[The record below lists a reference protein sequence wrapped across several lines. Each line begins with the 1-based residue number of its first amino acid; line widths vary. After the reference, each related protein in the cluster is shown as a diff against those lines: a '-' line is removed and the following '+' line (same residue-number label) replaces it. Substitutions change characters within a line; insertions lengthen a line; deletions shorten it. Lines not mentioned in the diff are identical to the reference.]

1 MTTVYTADKDS
12 YGTGFFEIF
21 PSLEELKRAIVA
33 QQLRFTDYTPDMYT
47 EELFQKHSKDG
58 AYTLY
63 EIHLHD
69 DEKIVFSEYD
79 GQSHFDIVK
88 KNKNILSTQRIL

>member
-12 YGTGFFEIF
+12 YGTEFCRIC
-21 PSLEELKRAIVA
+21 SSIDELKRAIVA
-33 QQLRFTDYTPDMYT
+33 QQLRFTDYTSDMYT
-47 EELFQKHSKDG
+47 EELFQEHSKDG

-63 EIHLHD
+63 EVNLHD